1 MGETGRPAA
10 SDLLQKAEVSERAKR
25 KAATKTTE
33 TGLPAHSLR
42 TMLQDLG
49 NLTCNEATLPGQPNH
64 PFTTIVSD
72 FFTPC

>member
-1 MGETGRPAA
+1 MALREPPSRAVRGRAA
-10 SDLLQKAEVSERAKR
+10 PVQKAEVSERAKR

-49 NLTCNEATLPGQPNH
+49 LQ
-64 PFTTIVSD
+64 
-72 FFTPC
+72 